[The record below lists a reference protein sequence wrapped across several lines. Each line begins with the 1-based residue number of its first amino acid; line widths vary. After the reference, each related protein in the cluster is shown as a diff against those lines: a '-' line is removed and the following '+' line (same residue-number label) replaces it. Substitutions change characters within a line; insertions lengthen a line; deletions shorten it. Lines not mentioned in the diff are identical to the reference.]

1 MIGYSKKNKENY
13 PIQSFSVEENEPRV
27 SANQLQEYWFGSENR
42 TRDPAVQI
50 WALPIELKYHG

>member
-1 MIGYSKKNKENY
+1 MIGCSKKNRENY
-13 PIQSFSVEENEPRV
+13 PSESFSVEENEPRV

-42 TRDPAVQI
+42 THDPTVQI

>member
-1 MIGYSKKNKENY
+1 MIGYSKKNRENY
-13 PIQSFSVEENEPRV
+13 PSESFSVEENEPRV

-50 WALPIELKYHG
+50 RALPIQLKYHG